1 MLLMGLLLFPSS
13 MWAQVAIIAHPS
25 VPISDLD
32 RGELLDLYTGEI
44 ESWDDGNDVIVLDL
58 KTRNETRKRFYD
70 YLGKS
75 ASRIKS
81 IWIKKKLSGEGN
93 PPQSFQTDEEI
104 IDKVIS
110 TPGSIAFVS
119 SSVSGSRSNSGAT
132 LENSFKTLMIIPE

>member
-1 MLLMGLLLFPSS
+1 MGLLLFSS
-13 MWAQVAIIAHPS
+13 SVWAQVAIIAHPS
-25 VPISDLD
+25 VPISELD

-93 PPQSFQTDEEI
+93 PPQSFQTDEEV

-119 SSVSGSRSNSGAT
+119 SSVSGLRSNSGAT
-132 LENSFKTLMIIPE
+132 AENNFKTLMIIPE